1 MPILNSNRKR
11 EVHKISGRRIEKL
24 NDSQSSVELAAES
37 LNTKTQP
44 LQARNDTLGPSHIE
58 ADFCLDEDILQKLNK
73 LLGGI
78 NDCEEKQNKLLS
90 LNRNFQS
97 LKRRPLRAEPLKKQ
111 LNGNVK
117 SKHDSKP
124 PKRLSR
130 KLKLSKST
138 TATNS
143 LPNECSL
150 IQTTPVILSKTIA
163 EYPRRN
169 CLSPLQ
175 SNQKQNNKENHQPK
189 IVNSESFGSL
199 EIISEL
205 PVILQGTAKKRLN
218 FSYDYQKLN
227 KRQCPDTITDNAIVS
242 DHPQD
247 IMYEYM
253 PPHSVQNQSPNEFL
267 ASKLSHNINISNNN
281 VNNNNA
287 TDDMYSESNSSSHSS
302 AGSSHLHHHHNHHNS
317 NSKQISASSMAT
329 LYNIGN
335 TCYLNSVVY
344 TLRFAPYFLHNLH
357 HLIEDLSQ
365 INQKLGQNKAKSSS
379 LGRNVGGLQGQSTRS
394 WSTKDLASMG
404 NNVVADVPRTNRQI
418 ATEKLHELYNRLHSS
433 EVTEST
439 EAFHADTFLSA
450 VQDVSSIFEGNQQ
463 QDAHEF
469 LMCILD
475 SIRETCQSLTKV
487 ITECPDI
494 IMNG

>member
-1 MPILNSNRKR
+1 MPILNRKR
-11 EVHKISGRRIEKL
+11 EETVHKISDHHIEEFKDL
-24 NDSQSSVELAAES
+24 QSIES
-37 LNTKTQP
+37 LNTETHQ
-44 LQARNDTLGPSHIE
+44 LQAINGITKPSHIE
-58 ADFCLDEDILQKLNK
+58 ADFCFNEDKLQKLNT

-78 NDCEEKQNKLLS
+78 NDCDKTVTRS
-90 LNRNFQS
+90 LS
-97 LKRRPLRAEPLKKQ
+97 LKRNCYESQPLTAERLKKKS
-111 LNGNVK
+111 NGNVK
-117 SKHDSKP
+117 GKHDSKHSN
-124 PKRLSR
+124 RLSR
-130 KLKLSKST
+130 KLKIPNSSKT
-138 TATNS
+138 TNS
-143 LPNECSL
+143 PPNECGVLSQAPLIVSKPIREYSCRNSL
-150 IQTTPVILSKTIA
+150 L
-163 EYPRRN
+163 
-169 CLSPLQ
+169 LQ
-175 SNQKQNNKENHQPK
+175 SDQKQHNKENHQTN
-189 IVNSESFGSL
+189 IDDIELFGAV
-199 EIISEL
+199 EL
-205 PVILQGTAKKRLN
+205 PQNHQSTAQKRL
-218 FSYDYQKLN
+218 SYSNDSQLLN
-227 KRQCPDTITDNAIVS
+227 KRQRPDNITDNVNIYN
-242 DHPQD
+242 HQQD
-247 IMYEYM
+247 NMYEYM
-253 PPHSVQNQSPNEFL
+253 PPQSAQNQSPNEFL
-267 ASKLSHNINISNNN
+267 AAKLSHNINISNNN
-281 VNNNNA
+281 VNNNST

-302 AGSSHLHHHHNHHNS
+302 VGSSHLHHHHNHHNS
-317 NSKQISASSMAT
+317 NNKQISASSMAT

-404 NNVVADVPRTNRQI
+404 NIVADVPRTNRQI

>member
-1 MPILNSNRKR
+1 MPILNPKRK
-11 EVHKISGRRIEKL
+11 ETVHKISDRHIEEC
-24 NDSQSSVELAAES
+24 NESV
-37 LNTKTQP
+37 NTEAQQ
-44 LQARNDTLGPSHIE
+44 LQARNDSLGSSHIE
-58 ADFCLDEDILQKLNK
+58 VDLFFNEDTLQTLNK
-73 LLGGI
+73 LLRGI
-78 NDCEEKQNKLLS
+78 NECDKKVNKSLS
-90 LNRNFQS
+90 LKRNCQS
-97 LKRRPLRAEPLKKQ
+97 LKSQSIIAKPIKKQSNDHVKTRNNSTSTNRLTKKLKKP
-111 LNGNVK
+111 N
-117 SKHDSKP
+117 SP
-124 PKRLSR
+124 A
-130 KLKLSKST
+130 T
-138 TATNS
+138 TNS
-143 LPNECSL
+143 TPIECRV
-150 IQTTPVILSKTIA
+150 IKTPLNVSKTIA
-163 EYPRRN
+163 QYPRRN
-169 CLSPLQ
+169 LLSLV
-175 SNQKQNNKENHQPK
+175 SNQKQNNKENHQPNIK
-189 IVNSESFGSL
+189 NIESFGL
-199 EIISEL
+199 ADLISEL
-205 PVILQGTAKKRLN
+205 PESRRDSAQKRL
-218 FSYDYQKLN
+218 SYSNDYQKLN
-227 KRQCPDTITDNAIVS
+227 KRQCPDNLDNQ
-242 DHPQD
+242 QD
-247 IMYEYM
+247 NMYEYM
-253 PPHSVQNQSPNEFL
+253 PPQSAQNQSPNEFL
-267 ASKLSHNINISNNN
+267 ASKLSHSINISNNN

-302 AGSSHLHHHHNHHNS
+302 AGSSHLHNHHNHHSS
-317 NSKQISASSMAT
+317 NNKQISASSMAT

-404 NNVVADVPRTNRQI
+404 NVVSDVPRTNQQI

-475 SIRETCQSLTKV
+475 SIRETCQSLRKV

>member
-1 MPILNSNRKR
+1 MPISNPNRK
-11 EVHKISGRRIEKL
+11 ETVQKISDRQIEEC
-24 NDSQSSVELAAES
+24 NDS
-37 LNTKTQP
+37 LNTETQE
-44 LQARNDTLGPSHIE
+44 LQARNDTFGPSHVE
-58 ADFCLDEDILQKLNK
+58 ADFSLTEDKLQKLKN
-73 LLGGI
+73 LLGGV
-78 NDCEEKQNKLLS
+78 NDRDKRITKS
-90 LNRNFQS
+90 LS
-97 LKRRPLRAEPLKKQ
+97 LKRNCQSYKSSQLRKSEPLKNQ
-111 LNGNVK
+111 LNDNVK
-117 SKHDSKP
+117 SKHDSNRISK
-124 PKRLSR
+124 
-130 KLKLSKST
+130 KLKTVNSRT
-138 TATNS
+138 TTNS
-143 LPNECSL
+143 LPIECRVIENTPLL
-150 IQTTPVILSKTIA
+150 IVSKTIA
-163 EYPRRN
+163 RSPRRN
-169 CLSPLQ
+169 LFSSLQ
-175 SNQKQNNKENHQPK
+175 SNEKQHNKENLPN
-189 IVNSESFGSL
+189 IDNTGSV
-199 EIISEL
+199 EL
-205 PVILQGTAKKRLN
+205 STAQKRL
-218 FSYDYQKLN
+218 SYSNDYQILN
-227 KRQCPDTITDNAIVS
+227 KRQCPDNATVS
-242 DHPQD
+242 DHQQD
-247 IMYEYM
+247 NMYEYL
-253 PPHSVQNQSPNEFL
+253 PPQSAQNQSPNEFL
-267 ASKLSHNINISNNN
+267 ASKLSHSINISNNN
-281 VNNNNA
+281 VNNNNT

-302 AGSSHLHHHHNHHNS
+302 AGSSHLHHHHNHHN
-317 NSKQISASSMAT
+317 NKQISASSMAT

-404 NNVVADVPRTNRQI
+404 NVVADVPRTNRQI

-450 VQDVSSIFEGNQQ
+450 VQDVSAIFEGNQQ

-487 ITECPDI
+487 ITECPEI